1 MILIISTHLG
11 EYTTDLVIDWLDF
24 KKIKYKRING
34 VDLLK
39 GNLKIDFNCVEVS
52 IKDETINLSDINT
65 FWFRRL
71 LPYNYFLSEYGVL
84 TKNKNLN
91 IELIRNIQ
99 SEYNRIRDFISFFY
113 KEKNWLSQIDG
124 SSLNKIEVLHNA
136 KQLGLMIP
144 NSIITTSKNEII
156 KFRKKYAN
164 IIVKS
169 ISEALGLPIDNEAFI
184 SYTYSISNSDM
195 DNLPEF
201 FYPSLIQENID
212 KDYELRIFYLSG
224 SFYSM
229 AIFSQNDE
237 QTKTDFRVYNKEKP
251 NRNVP
256 FILPKNIE
264 VKLDLLMKKM
274 NLNCGSIDM
283 IKSENGEYVFL
294 EINPIGQFGMV
305 SKPCN
310 YFLEEKVACFLNKLD
325 NN

>member
-11 EYTTDLVIDWLDF
+11 DFTTDLVIDWLDY
-24 KKIKYKRING
+24 KKVDYKRING
-34 VDLLK
+34 VDLVK
-39 GNLKIDFNCVEVS
+39 EDLKIDFNS
-52 IKDETINLSDINT
+52 IEISTKGELINLSGVKT
-65 FWFRRL
+65 FWYRRL
-71 LPYNYFLSEYGVL
+71 LPYNYFLSEYGRL
-84 TKNKNLN
+84 SSNIILN

-99 SEYNRIRDFISFFY
+99 SEYNRIKDFISIFY
-113 KEKNWLSQIDG
+113 REKNWLSQIG
-124 SSLNKIEVLHNA
+124 NSTLNKIEVLYNA
-136 KQLGLMIP
+136 KLLGLIIP
-144 NSIITTSKNEII
+144 DSIITTSKNEVI
-156 KFRKKYAN
+156 KFRKKYSS

-169 ISEALGLPIDNEAFI
+169 ISEALGLPIDNETYI
-184 SYTYSISNSDM
+184 SYTYDISNSDISS
-195 DNLPEF
+195 LPEN

-224 SFYSM
+224 LFYSM

-237 QTKTDFRVYNKEKP
+237 QTKTDFRVYNEEKP

-264 VKLDLLMKKM
+264 TKLELLMKKM

-283 IKSENGEYVFL
+283 IKSVDGEYIFL
-294 EINPIGQFGMV
+294 EINPVGQFGMV

-310 YFLEEKVACFLNKLD
+310 YFLEEKVACFLTELD

>member
-11 EYTTDLVIDWLDF
+11 EFTTDLVIDWLDF
-24 KKIKYKRING
+24 KKINYKRING
-34 VDLLK
+34 VDLVK
-39 GNLKIDFNCVEVS
+39 ENIKIDFNGIEIS
-52 IKDETINLSDINT
+52 TKDEIINLSDINT
-65 FWFRRL
+65 FWYRRL
-71 LPYNYFLSEYGVL
+71 LPYNYFLSEYGKL
-84 TKNKNLN
+84 TTNTILN

-99 SEYNRIRDFISFFY
+99 NEFNRIKDFISVFY
-113 KEKNWLSQIDG
+113 REKNWLSQIG
-124 SSLNKIEVLHNA
+124 NSTLNKIEVLYNA

-144 NSIITTSKNEII
+144 DSIITTSKNEII
-156 KFRKKYAN
+156 KFRKKHFS

-169 ISEALGLPIDNEAFI
+169 ISEALSLPIDNEFYI
-184 SYTYSISNSDM
+184 GYTYDITNSDI
-195 DNLPEF
+195 DNLPEN
-201 FYPSLIQENID
+201 FYPSLVQENIN

-237 QTKTDFRVYNKEKP
+237 QTKTDFRVYNMEKP

-283 IKSENGEYVFL
+283 IKSVNGDYVFL
-294 EINPIGQFGMV
+294 EINPVGQFGMV

-310 YFLEEKVACFLNKLD
+310 YFLEERVACFLNKQD

>member
-24 KKIKYKRING
+24 KKINYKRING
-34 VDLLK
+34 VDLIK
-39 GNLKIDFNCVEVS
+39 ENFKIDFNCIE
-52 IKDETINLSDINT
+52 IRINNEIINLSNINT

-71 LPYNYFLSEYGVL
+71 LPYNYLLSEYGGL
-84 TKNKNLN
+84 TKNSNLN

-99 SEYNRIRDFISFFY
+99 SEYNRIRDFISVFY
-113 KEKNWLSQIDG
+113 KEKKWLSQIEN
-124 SSLNKIEVLHNA
+124 SSLNKIEVLFNA
-136 KQLGLMIP
+136 RQLGLIIP
-144 NSIITTSKNEII
+144 DSIITTSKNEVI
-156 KFRKKYAN
+156 KFRKKHYS

-169 ISEALGLPIDNEAFI
+169 ISEALGLIIDNEAYL
-184 SYTYSISNSDM
+184 SYTYAISNYDI
-195 DNLPEF
+195 DNLPEN

-256 FILPKNIE
+256 FILPKHIE
-264 VKLDLLMKKM
+264 IKLDLLMKKM

-283 IKSENGEYVFL
+283 IKSVNGEYVFL

-310 YFLEEKVACFLNKLD
+310 YFLEEKVACFLDELD
-325 NN
+325 K